1 MLENNNINDDDV
13 DINNKNNK
21 NKYYN
26 DILKINNKS

>member
-26 DILKINNKS
+26 DTLKINNKS